1 MTLGVPRP
9 QKEISSARFKTAR
22 KLSRAQRSQLH
33 LSRIQPTECA
43 SICFATPGVSRYVE
57 EVDHGGSLLLAKTK
71 LLFLAVLMTATLLV
85 STPTVAPASEARDDQ
100 ITRLYLSVL
109 GRNPDAGG
117 HAYWSER
124 LASGESLLQLVRVML
139 NTPEVEERSS
149 GDLIVDIYRN
159 ALGREPDAGGYDF
172 WSAQDPWVAVVG
184 ISESP
189 EHQQRTG
196 TLPPPA
202 VPAPSAASTP
212 ATSHV
217 QALSNP
223 SDRADVAEG
232 WVDAGHGVFLPP
244 VLVAIRWCESSDNY
258 AAANRRSSARGAY
271 QFLTGSWDWYGHADR
286 YGVPQAHLAT
296 PAQQDEAALITWQA
310 DGTRPWN
317 ASRHC
322 WG

>member
-1 MTLGVPRP
+1 M
-9 QKEISSARFKTAR
+9 
-22 KLSRAQRSQLH
+22 
-33 LSRIQPTECA
+33 
-43 SICFATPGVSRYVE
+43 
-57 EVDHGGSLLLAKTK
+57 LAKTK
-71 LLFLAVLMTATLLV
+71 LVFLAVLIAATLLV
-85 STPTVAPASEARDDQ
+85 STPTVASASDAQDDQ

-109 GRNPDAGG
+109 GRYPDAGG
-117 HAYWSER
+117 HVYWSER
-124 LASGESLLQLVRVML
+124 LAGGEDLVDLVRVML
-139 NTPEVEERSS
+139 DTPEVDETTS

-159 ALGREPDAGGYDF
+159 ALRREPDAGGYAF

-189 EHQQRTG
+189 EHQELTG
-196 TLPPPA
+196 TLPPPVA
-202 VPAPSAASTP
+202 PAPSAATP
-212 ATSHV
+212 QTHV

-223 SDRADVAEG
+223 SDRVQLGDG
-232 WVDAGHGVFLPP
+232 WVDAGHGVFVPP
-244 VLVAIRWCESSDNY
+244 VLVAIRWCESTDNY
-258 AAANRRSSARGAY
+258 EAANRRSSARGAY

>member
-1 MTLGVPRP
+1 
-9 QKEISSARFKTAR
+9 
-22 KLSRAQRSQLH
+22 
-33 LSRIQPTECA
+33 
-43 SICFATPGVSRYVE
+43 
-57 EVDHGGSLLLAKTK
+57 
-71 LLFLAVLMTATLLV
+71 
-85 STPTVAPASEARDDQ
+85 
-100 ITRLYLSVL
+100 VL
-109 GRNPDAGG
+109 GRSPDAGG
-117 HAYWSER
+117 HTYWSER
-124 LASGESLLQLVRVML
+124 LAGGESLLELVRVML
-139 NTPEVEERSS
+139 DTPEVEERSS

-159 ALGREPDAGGYDF
+159 ALGREPDAGGYAF
-172 WSAQDPWVAVVG
+172 WSAQDPWFAVVG

-202 VPAPSAASTP
+202 APAPAQAAAATP
-212 ATSHV
+212 QTSHV
-217 QALSNP
+217 QALSDP
-223 SDRADVAEG
+223 GERDVFSEG
-232 WVDAGHGVFLPP
+232 WVDAGNGVFLPP
-244 VLVAIRWCESSDNY
+244 VLLAIRWCESNDNY
-258 AAANRRSSARGAY
+258 QAANRRSSARGGY

>member
-1 MTLGVPRP
+1 MLT
-9 QKEISSARFKTAR
+9 
-22 KLSRAQRSQLH
+22 
-33 LSRIQPTECA
+33 
-43 SICFATPGVSRYVE
+43 
-57 EVDHGGSLLLAKTK
+57 KTK

-85 STPTVAPASEARDDQ
+85 PSPTVAQATDAHDDQ

-109 GRNPDAGG
+109 GRQPDAGG

-124 LASGESLLQLVRVML
+124 LTSGESLLDLVRVML
-139 NTPEVEERSS
+139 DTPEVAEKSS

-159 ALGREPDAGGYDF
+159 ALRREPDAGGYAF
-172 WSAQDPWVAVVG
+172 WSAEDPWVAVVG

-189 EHQQRTG
+189 EHQELTG
-196 TLPPPA
+196 TLAPPA
-202 VPAPSAASTP
+202 APVAASPQAASTP
-212 ATSHV
+212 ESSHV
-217 QALSNP
+217 EALSDP
-223 SDRADVAEG
+223 SERDVLTEG
-232 WVDAGHGVFLPP
+232 WVDAGHGVFVPP
-244 VLVAIRWCESSDNY
+244 VLLSIRWCESTDNY
-258 AAANRRSSARGAY
+258 AAANSRSSARGAY
-271 QFLTGSWDWYGHADR
+271 QFLTGSWDWYGHAAR